1 MKVLRI
7 LPLVWAF
14 STTACAAEQ
23 GLVAVP
29 VADLRSDQT
38 LPLSAQSD
46 DQQQTQLLYG
56 EPVEVIQSSGDWLYV
71 HAIEQPE
78 FTTHQKW
85 EGYPGWVLKKA
96 ITVGP
101 LKAFGTK
108 KPTPKDV
115 RSSVLKIAE
124 RYIGTPY
131 IWGGLSQSDSSGALR
146 GIDCSGLTHISYRL
160 SGLTIPR
167 DSMDQSLKAEP
178 IKRKDL
184 QPADLIFSA
193 KADHPRKITHVA
205 LYAGDSSIIE
215 APQTGMTVRKIPFK
229 EKFGQALSD
238 VESGSVVGDRVVYF
252 GRFIKD

>member
-1 MKVLRI
+1 V
-7 LPLVWAF
+7 V
-14 STTACAAEQ
+14 
-23 GLVAVP
+23 VP
-29 VADLRSDQT
+29 VADLRSDQR
-38 LPLSAQSD
+38 LPRSAQSD

-56 EPVEVIQSSGDWLYV
+56 ETVEVIQSSGDWLYV

-96 ITVGP
+96 VRVGQS
-101 LKAFGTK
+101 KTQGTK
-108 KPTPKDV
+108 KPTAKDI
-115 RSSVLKIAE
+115 RSNILKVAE
-124 RYIGTPY
+124 GYLGTPY
-131 IWGGLSQSDSSGALR
+131 VWGGLSQADSSGALR

-167 DSMDQSLKAEP
+167 DSMDQSLKAQP

-184 QPADLIFSA
+184 KPADLIFSA
-193 KADHPRKITHVA
+193 KADDPRKITHVA
-205 LYAGDSSIIE
+205 LYAGDSSIVE

-229 EKFGQALSD
+229 EKFGQALSQ